1 MSIVRMDTGTRMS
14 SIVIHQG
21 TVYLCGQV
29 AKDKYSDITT
39 QTQTMLEEVDTLLA
53 QAGSGREYLLS
64 CTIYLK
70 DMADYDAMNAVWDAW
85 VPQGHAPARACV
97 EAAIAEPEYLV
108 EISVV
113 AALKG

>member
-39 QTQTMLEEVDTLLA
+39 QTHTMLEEVDTLLA
-53 QAGSGREYLLS
+53 QAGSSREHLLS

-70 DMADYDAMNAVWDAW
+70 DMADYDAMNAVWDTW

-113 AALKG
+113 AALKD